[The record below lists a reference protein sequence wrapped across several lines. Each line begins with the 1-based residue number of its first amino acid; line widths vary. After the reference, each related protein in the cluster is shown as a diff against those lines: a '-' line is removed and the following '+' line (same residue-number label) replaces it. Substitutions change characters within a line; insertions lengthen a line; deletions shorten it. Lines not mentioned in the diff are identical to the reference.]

1 MPAFSGSRFH
11 DPFWEHGA
19 PGATPFSRRRLI
31 DAHISALETGLNDFE
46 LTARQKSLQ
55 HLLALAQAG
64 QVDLAP
70 PTDAVNMHCHTF
82 FSFNAYGYS
91 PTALAWLAKR
101 RRWWAVGIVDF
112 DVLDAVDE
120 FLTACDWAGVRGSAG
135 IETRVFLPE
144 FATHEINSPGEPGIC
159 YHMGIGFTT
168 GRVPEPVKPVLAR
181 LRQRAVQRNR
191 DIVQRVNAYLHPVT
205 IDYDADVVPLTPAG
219 TATERHIVL
228 AYVRAAE
235 RAAAD
240 PSRFWAD
247 KLGLPLEQVDSLRQ
261 DAAKFQN
268 TVRNR
273 LMKRGGVAYVQPS
286 HDTFPPVEEFHR
298 LILACGA
305 LPCAAWLDGTSSGEQ
320 AMEELLSLL
329 IAKGV
334 VALNIIPDRNWN
346 IADPQERQRK
356 VQNLYAVAEL
366 AQALDLPLNVGT
378 EMNAF
383 GNKLVDDF
391 DVPELAPLRQVF
403 LDGAAFIVGHTALQ
417 RALGLGYQSRWA
429 QAHLP
434 TPRERNAFFMAVG
447 RLAPAGQAG
456 QNLLRCLDPTMTP
469 ADMLAR
475 LRSAQDSPL

>member
-1 MPAFSGSRFH
+1 MA
-11 DPFWEHGA
+11 
-19 PGATPFSRRRLI
+19 
-31 DAHISALETGLNDFE
+31 ALEAGLNDFA
-46 LTARQKSLQ
+46 LATRQKALQ
-55 HLLALAQAG
+55 ELLALAQAG

-70 PTDAVNMHCHTF
+70 PVEVVNMHCHTF

-101 RRWWAVGIVDF
+101 LRLWAVGIVDF

-120 FLTACDWAGVRGSAG
+120 FLAACDWAGVRGSAG

-144 FATHEINSPGEPGIC
+144 FATREINSPGEPGIC
-159 YHMGIGFTT
+159 YHMGIGFTA
-168 GRVPEPVKPVLAR
+168 GRVPEPVRPVLAG

-235 RAAAD
+235 RAVAD
-240 PSRFWAD
+240 PSRFWAA
-247 KLGLPLEQVDSLRQ
+247 KLDLALDQVETLRQ

-268 TVRNR
+268 TVRSK
-273 LMKRGGVAYVQPS
+273 LMKRGGVAYVQPT
-286 HDTFPPVEEFHR
+286 HDAFPPVEEFHR
-298 LILACGA
+298 LIVACGA
-305 LPCAAWLDGTSSGEQ
+305 LPCAAWLDGTSPGEQ
-320 AMEELLSLL
+320 AMAELLALL

-356 VQNLYAVAEL
+356 VQNLYAVVEL
-366 AQALDLPLNVGT
+366 ARALDLPLNVGT

-383 GNKLVDDF
+383 GNRLVDDF
-391 DVPELAPLRQVF
+391 DAPELAPLHQVF
-403 LDGAAFIVGHTALQ
+403 LEGAAFVVGHTALQ
-417 RALGLGYQSRWA
+417 RALSLGYQSQWA

-434 TPRERNAFFMAVG
+434 GRRERNEFFATVG
-447 RLAPAGQAG
+447 RLTPAGHTG
-456 QNLLRCLDPTMTP
+456 QSLLRRLDPTMTP
-469 ADMLAR
+469 ADILAR
-475 LRSAQDSPL
+475 LRAA